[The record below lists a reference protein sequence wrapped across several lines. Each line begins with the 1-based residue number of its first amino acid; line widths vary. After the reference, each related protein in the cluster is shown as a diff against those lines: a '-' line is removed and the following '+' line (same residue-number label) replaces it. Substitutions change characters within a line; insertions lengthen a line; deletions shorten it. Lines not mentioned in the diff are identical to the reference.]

1 MGKLLEKESVF
12 NLNDFVS
19 AEEAE
24 TINLVNSLIETRKR
38 LNLTQREVAKR
49 ANITQGQLSRIEN
62 FECIPNLETI
72 YKITHCLDKKLVL
85 V

>member
-1 MGKLLEKESVF
+1 MTKLLEKESVF

-19 AEEAE
+19 EEEAE
-24 TINLVNSLIETRKR
+24 TINLVNSLIETRKQ
-38 LNLTQREVAKR
+38 LNLTQKEVAKK

-72 YKITHCLDKKLVL
+72 YKIIHCLDRKLIL

>member
-1 MGKLLEKESVF
+1 MTNLLEKESVF

-19 AEEAE
+19 DEEAE
-24 TINLVNSLIETRKR
+24 TINLVNSLIETRKQ
-38 LNLTQREVAKR
+38 LNLTQKEVAKK

-72 YKITHCLDKKLVL
+72 YKIIHCLDRKLIL